1 MIPNAEVTATSLQ
14 THATVTRQTSG
25 DGGYSFS
32 PLPPG
37 TYQVKVSAQG
47 FNSYLQRVRV
57 GGETATVNA
66 TLNVGSESQTV
77 EVTANEAAPPPPDS
91 AATFAIQGKIS
102 AGVGSGSGRGYGAG
116 LGGNLGG
123 GVYRATDALRAGDV
137 STGAFDD
144 FFEYALTQPVTIH
157 KNESAMVP
165 ILQQSL
171 PAEHVSLWNPSDRS
185 PLRAVWLENKSD
197 VTLDSGSFSIFEN
210 GEFAGEGLLDPIHPG
225 EKRLLSYATDQAVK
239 MTIVD
244 REYTNRI
251 QHLSIHK
258 GALVETFLEVQGA
271 TYSANNT
278 GSEDRMLLI
287 EHPRHQGQDGWTL
300 EGGLKPAETT
310 PSVYRLRLNVPAHST
325 AKLQVREHGPQFT
338 TVNLQAQP
346 EQREF
351 LLQLVKQVP
360 DAEKQLQPVLDAQ
373 SAVTGLDEQIAKSKS
388 TEQTAAADEARY
400 RDNVTALKG
409 SDGAKRFVDE
419 LNQAEDRLQ
428 AARKQTADLEKQRAD
443 AAAKLD
449 QAIANLS
456 FDWNESETK

>member
-1 MIPNAEVTATSLQ
+1 
-14 THATVTRQTSG
+14 
-25 DGGYSFS
+25 
-32 PLPPG
+32 
-37 TYQVKVSAQG
+37 VSARG
-47 FNSYLQRVRV
+47 FNSSLQRVRV
-57 GGETATVNA
+57 SGETATANA

-77 EVTANEAAPPPPDS
+77 EVTADEAAPPEPVS
-91 AATFAIQGKIS
+91 APVFATGRNMASLKADRFA
-102 AGVGSGSGRGYGAG
+102 
-116 LGGNLGG
+116 GG
-123 GVYRATDALRAGDV
+123 GVYRATDALHAGDV

-239 MTIVD
+239 MTIAD
-244 REYTNRI
+244 REYNNRI
-251 QHLSIHK
+251 QHLSISK
-258 GALVETFLEVQGA
+258 GYVIETFLEVQGV

-278 GSEDRMLLI
+278 GSEDRTVLI
-287 EHPRHQGQDGWTL
+287 EHPRHTGTEGWTL
-300 EGGLKPAETT
+300 EGDVKPAETT
-310 PSVYRLRLNVPAHST
+310 PNAYRLRLRVPAHST
-325 AKLQVREHGPQFT
+325 AKLKVREHGPQLT
-338 TVNLQAQP
+338 TVNLKNQP

-351 LLQLVKQVP
+351 VLELVKQVP
-360 DAEKQLQPVLDAQ
+360 DAQKQLQPVLDAQ
-373 SAVTGLDEQIAKSKS
+373 SAVVEIDEQIAKSRAA
-388 TEQTAAADEARY
+388 EQTATADEARC

-409 SDGAKRFVDE
+409 SEGAKRFVDE
-419 LNQAEDRLQ
+419 LNQAEDQLQ
-428 AARKQTADLEKQRAD
+428 AARKQTADLEQHRGF

>member
-1 MIPNAEVTATSLQ
+1 MAANRNLALLGRLKAP
-14 THATVTRQTSG
+14 
-25 DGGYSFS
+25 Y
-32 PLPPG
+32 PG
-37 TYQVKVSAQG
+37 WGA
-47 FNSYLQRVRV
+47 
-57 GGETATVNA
+57 
-66 TLNVGSESQTV
+66 NV
-77 EVTANEAAPPPPDS
+77 
-91 AATFAIQGKIS
+91 
-102 AGVGSGSGRGYGAG
+102 
-116 LGGNLGG
+116 GG
-123 GVYRATDALRAGDV
+123 GVYRGSDAIRAGDV

-165 ILQQSL
+165 ILQQTL

-239 MTIVD
+239 MTITD
-244 REYTNRI
+244 PENYNRI
-251 QHLSIHK
+251 QHLSISK
-258 GALVETFLEVQGA
+258 GYVIETFLEVQGA

-278 GSEDRMLLI
+278 GSEDRTVLL
-287 EHPRHQGQDGWTL
+287 EHPRHTGTEGWTL
-300 EGGLKPAETT
+300 EGDLKPADTT
-310 PSVYRLRLNVPAHST
+310 PNMYRFRLRVPAHST
-325 AKLQVREHGPQFT
+325 AKLKVREHGPQLM
-338 TVNLQAQP
+338 TVNLQQQP

-360 DAEKQLQPVLDAQ
+360 DAQKQLQPVLDAQ
-373 SAVTGLDEQIAKSKS
+373 SALVDMDEQIAKSKAA
-388 TEQTAAADEARY
+388 EQTAAADEARC
-400 RDNVTALKG
+400 RENVTALKG
-409 SDGAKRFVDE
+409 SEGAKRFVDE

-428 AARKQTADLEKQRAD
+428 AARKQTADLEKQRGD